1 MSLKISSSNKNK
13 CHYYHSEFRAVELL
27 LSQVTNNTTD
37 LSTLQDKLDG
47 RLSSQIDVRE
57 ALLKQKDKQLI
68 GNKLLTWF
76 VFPKLGL
83 INVGP
88 DWQSPK

>member
-1 MSLKISSSNKNK
+1 MFYILKAYKTSLKISSNNKK
-13 CHYYHSEFRAVELL
+13 CHYYYSEFRAVELL

-37 LSTLQDKLDG
+37 LSTLQVKLDG

-68 GNKLLTWF
+68 GNKL
-76 VFPKLGL
+76 
-83 INVGP
+83 
-88 DWQSPK
+88 

>member
-1 MSLKISSSNKNK
+1 MFYILKAYKISLKISSNNTNKW
-13 CHYYHSEFRAVELL
+13 HYYYFEFRAVELL

-37 LSTLQDKLDG
+37 LSTLQVKLDG

-68 GNKLLTWF
+68 GINYKLYFNK
-76 VFPKLGL
+76 
-83 INVGP
+83 IM
-88 DWQSPK
+88 

>member
-1 MSLKISSSNKNK
+1 MFYILKAYKISLKMSSSNKNK

-37 LSTLQDKLDG
+37 LSTLQVKLDG

-68 GNKLLTWF
+68 G
-76 VFPKLGL
+76 
-83 INVGP
+83 INYKHYF
-88 DWQSPK
+88 SKIM